1 MKEIIK
7 NSRFVRWLDSLEVW
21 KKLKAHPFFGRLL
34 NYEFISYI
42 FFGVLTT
49 VVNYLVFFLMP
60 RFESGGLDLVLA
72 NTAAWIAAVAFAF
85 VTNKLYV
92 FESKDRTRSAVLSE
106 LVPFVTCR
114 LLSLVMETLILYVTV
129 TLLRFNEPLMK
140 ILSGILVIIVNY
152 FASKYLI
159 FRKEK
164 DAPASGEETE

>member
-1 MKEIIK
+1 
-7 NSRFVRWLDSLEVW
+7 
-21 KKLKAHPFFGRLL
+21 
-34 NYEFISYI
+34 
-42 FFGVLTT
+42 
-49 VVNYLVFFLMP
+49 
-60 RFESGGLDLVLA
+60 SGGLDLVLA